1 MLSISLLF
9 LTLLTFS
16 ISYVDIQ
23 NPSSL
28 FLVKIAL
35 SFEKVNIAK
44 MLNRNNNFISEISEE
59 IGETLETLIINSKE
73 EVYNK
78 KQELENLSSLEN
90 YCNSFLTFLL
100 KFFDRLIIILKK
112 RKHKIINKKRKQR
125 GLEEKIFDIT
135 NIQKKSIFLISIIL
149 IIAFSSINIW
159 LTHIISSLYKK
170 LKLISSLYA
179 ILCTAN
185 IISYTLLT
193 TQVFLPFLRFR
204 HVKYRSFVFFN
215 N

>member
-125 GLEEKIFDIT
+125 GLEEKIFNIT

-149 IIAFSSINIW
+149 TIVFPSIN
-159 LTHIISSLYKK
+159 T
-170 LKLISSLYA
+170 
-179 ILCTAN
+179 
-185 IISYTLLT
+185 
-193 TQVFLPFLRFR
+193 
-204 HVKYRSFVFFN
+204 
-215 N
+215 